1 MLTRRLVVGGALVIA
16 AVLIGATMLPSEAS
30 DTDASPSAS
39 AVGEP
44 APEPLTIESRP
55 AEPLQPLPALP
66 EDGLERGSE
75 GPAVEALEQRLQRL
89 RFDPGPVDEF
99 FDGATEHAVMAF
111 EKLNGMAKTGRVDPL
126 VWTALESDEE
136 PDPLMPEGGARRIE
150 IDLERQLLFA
160 YDGNEVVLISHISSG
175 SQIPYCENGS
185 CGDAVTPVGA
195 HRFMWRVNGWRTAR
209 LGRLYNPVYFTAYG
223 IAVHG
228 SGSVPTY
235 PASHGCVRI
244 PMHIAEYF
252 PSLVEQGDPVYVLDG
267 ETKVQPIS
275 ARPTGDIGGPGKP
288 APPEEE
294 PADDRL
300 PEPVLDGDPV
310 PSSPTTTTPQGTLH

>member
-1 MLTRRLVVGGALVIA
+1 MTRRLLVGGAVVIA
-16 AVLIGATMLPSEAS
+16 AVLIGATMLPSEAA
-30 DTDASPSAS
+30 DTDANPSAS
-39 AVGEP
+39 AVGEA
-44 APEPLTIESRP
+44 APEPVTIESLP
-55 AEPLQPLPALP
+55 AEPLQPLPSLP
-66 EDGLERGSE
+66 DGGLELGSE

-89 RFDPGPVDEF
+89 HFDPGPVDGS

-111 EKLNGMAKTGRVDPL
+111 EKLNGMAKTGRVDPF
-126 VWTALESDEE
+126 VWAALESYEE
-136 PDPLMPEGGARRIE
+136 PEPLMPDGGARRIE

-160 YDGNEVVLISHISSG
+160 YEGGEAILITHISSG
-175 SQIPYCENGS
+175 SQIPYCQNGS
-185 CGDAVTPVGA
+185 CGNAVTPVGA

-228 SGSVPTY
+228 SGSVPTH

-267 ETKVQPIS
+267 ETEVQPIS
-275 ARPTGDIGGPGKP
+275 ATPTSDIGGPGRP
-288 APPEEE
+288 APPKEA
-294 PADDRL
+294 PADGQL

-310 PSSPTTTTPQGTLH
+310 PPTTTTTTPQGTLH

>member
-1 MLTRRLVVGGALVIA
+1 MTRRLLVGGAVVIA

-30 DTDASPSAS
+30 DTDANPSPAS
-39 AVGEP
+39 EP
-44 APEPLTIESRP
+44 VSEPVTIESVP
-55 AEPLQPLPALP
+55 AEPLEPLPSLP
-66 EDGLERGSE
+66 DGGLELGSE
-75 GPAVEALEQRLQRL
+75 DPAVEALERRLQRL
-89 RFDPGPVDEF
+89 RFDPGPIDES

-126 VWTALESDEE
+126 VWTALESFEG

-175 SQIPYCENGS
+175 SQVPYCENGS
-185 CGDAVTPVGA
+185 CGNAITPVGA

-267 ETKVQPIS
+267 VTEVQPIS
-275 ARPTGDIGGPGKP
+275 ATPTGDIGGPGRP

-294 PADDRL
+294 PADDRH

-310 PSSPTTTTPQGTLH
+310 PTTPTTTLPPGELW